1 MVTMRVMK
9 TKHIS
14 TGLFSFAVACVAL
27 FGALSPGNSLAAAYS
42 LMSGDTEVVGAI
54 IPLRTRYEDTLAT
67 VAEAQGLGWREVVD
81 ANPDVDPW
89 LPGDGTV
96 IDLPTKYILPS
107 GPREGV
113 VINVAEFRLYYYPPG
128 GRMVVTF
135 PVGLGR
141 LDFPTPIVTTK
152 VRTAVPNPS
161 WHPGPTARREHAA
174 RGNPLPAVVPPG
186 PDNPMGSM
194 AIVLGIPSYFIHG
207 TNQPF
212 AVGQTASLGCIRM
225 YNSHVETLAE
235 MVRSGQS
242 VRIVSE
248 PYKVGWRDGELFVEV
263 HEDIYGLAKP
273 GELEELIRAAI
284 AGRDVSVD
292 WDSVK
297 SAVEQKGGVPVRIL
311 ATAPQS
317 AAAGT

>member
-1 MVTMRVMK
+1 MTMRAMK
-9 TKHIS
+9 KSICNRLASAWLLPLLT
-14 TGLFSFAVACVAL
+14 
-27 FGALSPGNSLAAAYS
+27 SPLTYPLAQAAAYS
-42 LMSGDTEVVGAI
+42 IASAETQVVGAV
-54 IPLRTRYEDTLAT
+54 IPLRTRYEDTLAS
-67 VAEAQGLGWREVVD
+67 VAEAQGLGWREMVD
-81 ANPDVDPW
+81 ANPEVDPW

-107 GPREGV
+107 GPRDGV

-128 GRMVVTF
+128 GKMVVTF

-141 LDFPTPIVTTK
+141 LDFPTPIVSTK
-152 VRTAVPNPS
+152 IRAAVPNPS
-161 WHPGPTARREHAA
+161 WHPGPTARAEHAA

-235 MVRSGQS
+235 MARNGQP

-273 GELEELIRAAI
+273 GELEQKLADAV
-284 AGRDVSVD
+284 AGRGVTVD
-292 WDSVK
+292 WD
-297 SAVEQKGGVPVRIL
+297 AVRKAREDVSGVPVRVL
-311 ATAPQS
+311 TAAPLS

>member
-1 MVTMRVMK
+1 
-9 TKHIS
+9 
-14 TGLFSFAVACVAL
+14 
-27 FGALSPGNSLAAAYS
+27 
-42 LMSGDTEVVGAI
+42 
-54 IPLRTRYEDTLAT
+54 
-67 VAEAQGLGWREVVD
+67 
-81 ANPDVDPW
+81 
-89 LPGDGTV
+89 
-96 IDLPTKYILPS
+96 
-107 GPREGV
+107 
-113 VINVAEFRLYYYPPG
+113 
-128 GRMVVTF
+128 
-135 PVGLGR
+135 
-141 LDFPTPIVTTK
+141 
-152 VRTAVPNPS
+152 
-161 WHPGPTARREHAA
+161 
-174 RGNPLPAVVPPG
+174 
-186 PDNPMGSM
+186 
-194 AIVLGIPSYFIHG
+194 
-207 TNQPF
+207 
-212 AVGQTASLGCIRM
+212 
-225 YNSHVETLAE
+225 